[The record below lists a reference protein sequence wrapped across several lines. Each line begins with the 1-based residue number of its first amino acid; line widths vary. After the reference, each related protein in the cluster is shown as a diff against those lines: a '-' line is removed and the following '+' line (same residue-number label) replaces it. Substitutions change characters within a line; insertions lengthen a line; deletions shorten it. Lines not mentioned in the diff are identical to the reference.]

1 MIGVFST
8 ILSTTCSACPLR
20 LYLGQCTF
28 SLLVRTCA
36 VVSDFSCLCEAGRT
50 NSKLLDP
57 YWTLGCGGFPWLQKD
72 SLEVVKDKQRRPAR
86 PVFKNPKT
94 SETLCSAREASR
106 FCMLLLLTNGEVR
119 CSHSHS
125 CCSLCINRLFGLGLM
140 ISVFLCFLTHN
151 RSQTCDVV
159 KISCSLESGKSRARS
174 YHYLNGRFWT
184 HFLMSLSLSFLIS
197 TIMLNLL
204 TF

>member
-1 MIGVFST
+1 MGVFLGFRRT
-8 ILSTTCSACPLR
+8 AWRWLR
-20 LYLGQCTF
+20 T
-28 SLLVRTCA
+28 
-36 VVSDFSCLCEAGRT
+36 
-50 NSKLLDP
+50 SK
-57 YWTLGCGGFPWLQKD
+57 GGLQDRFLKI
-72 SLEVVKDKQRRPAR
+72 PR
-86 PVFKNPKT
+86 PVP